1 MQQQKVAAHSTI
13 NVMKN
18 LRNSCLAIGLLTV
31 GACLLQSADATA
43 QSRVR
48 AGLKGGFNASSL
60 FYENAN
66 AADRKERYGFHGGIY
81 AQIPAGDF
89 FAIQPELLYTTKG
102 ASANYNVVGFQGR
115 NTFRLNYAEL
125 PVLAT
130 FKLGNTAEIQAGPYA
145 AYLLNSN
152 ISSNGD
158 LGNGLASLNRDAFNK
173 FDYGVAG
180 GLNLFFGKALI
191 GLRYGQGLQKIAN
204 STASRAVLGNA
215 RNGVGMVSVGFS
227 IN

>member
-1 MQQQKVAAHSTI
+1 M
-13 NVMKN
+13 
-18 LRNSCLAIGLLTV
+18 
-31 GACLLQSADATA
+31 A

-60 FYENAN
+60 YFENAN
-66 AADRKERYGFHGGIY
+66 ANDRKERYGFHGGIC
-81 AQIPAGDF
+81 AQIPAGEF
-89 FAIQPELLYTTKG
+89 FAIQPELLYSAKG

-130 FKLGNTAEIQAGPYA
+130 FKLGNTVEVQAGPYA
-145 AYLLNSN
+145 AYLLNAKV
-152 ISSNGD
+152 SSNGD
-158 LGNGLASLNRDAFNK
+158 LLNGTSNLNRDAFNK

-180 GLNLFFGKALI
+180 GFNLFLGKALI

-204 STASRAVLGNA
+204 TTASRAVLGNA
-215 RNGVGMVSVGFS
+215 RNGVGTVSVGFS
-227 IN
+227 FN